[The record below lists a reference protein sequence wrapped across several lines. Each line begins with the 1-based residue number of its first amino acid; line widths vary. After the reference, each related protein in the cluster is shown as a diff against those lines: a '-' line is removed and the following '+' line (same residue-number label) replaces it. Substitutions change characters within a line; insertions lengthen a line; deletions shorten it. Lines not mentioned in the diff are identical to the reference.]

1 MAYNDTTTYG
11 EILALG
17 TNVLADNDVFKI
29 KKRELARIF
38 LRRLLE
44 PKDDASDSELEV
56 SYKACFPKKEV
67 PENSEDF
74 WVFIEKEYLNLED
87 EPKRKFMEISF
98 RVHEDLV
105 ALTKNLK
112 YIRQEQKSLE
122 EKKRDRGRLTADE
135 RYYRN
140 QLEYFEKKNLVA
152 KDEIV
157 DFMADGIKWWCIR
170 KASVNSP
177 FSMSFGSSIIGDSPY
192 DFGRRTYRNSYDV
205 NSLDNLSNKFTDLP
219 ASGYSEV
226 IRECRSSP
234 EKFKEIAI
242 AYIDGF
248 PGEWL
253 SVAEKIQ
260 ALIEKSHILASRKT
274 VVLTMLQHFKAKDY
288 ISFVS
293 MAPLQ
298 IEGIFSDICREIGV
312 SEVQLDISSLNEKLQ
327 HIDEK
332 VRSFFFFEYYSF
344 KFPVL
349 RNLIAHGG
357 LVDGELEDTAIQ
369 LMLDLL
375 PVCNLTVSKDLPI
388 VHALEVLREAAR
400 GTPKRLVEWIDLR
413 NSVKIPDF
421 YNIHEEIK
429 KVEVNFTLQEFWD
442 HLQSELNG
450 VDAVE
455 KIKNSKP
462 MKVAGEVKR
471 AGLAVEQ
478 ADKFLK
484 SSGRIASEAI
494 GKRKEM
500 LEKVRELLK
509 SKAKEP
515 SE

>member
-11 EILALG
+11 EILALSS
-17 TNVLADNDVFKI
+17 NVLADNDVFKT

-44 PKDDASDSELEV
+44 PKDDAGDSELEAT
-56 SYKACFPKKEV
+56 YKVCFPKNEV
-67 PENSEDF
+67 PKNSEEF
-74 WVFIEKEYLNLED
+74 WVFIEKEYLNLES
-87 EPKRKFMEISF
+87 EPQSKFAEISL

-112 YIRQEQKSLE
+112 YIRREQKSLE
-122 EKKRDRGRLTADE
+122 EKKRDQGRLTAEE

-157 DFMADGIKWWCIR
+157 DFMAGGVKWWCIQ

-177 FSMSFGSSIIGDSPY
+177 FSVNFGSSIIADNPY
-192 DFGRRTYRNSYDV
+192 DFSRRTCWNSYDV
-205 NSLDNLSNKFTDLP
+205 TSLDNLSNKFTDLP
-219 ASGYSEV
+219 ASAYSEV
-226 IRECRSSP
+226 ITECRNSP

-242 AYIDGF
+242 AYINGF
-248 PGEWL
+248 PNEWL

-260 ALIEKSHILASRKT
+260 ALIEKSHILASRKA
-274 VVLTMLQHFKAKDY
+274 VILTMLQHFKAKDY

-312 SEVQLDISSLNEKLQ
+312 SEVQLDISSLNDKLQ

-357 LVDGELEDTAIQ
+357 LVDGELEDTALQ

-388 VHALEVLREAAR
+388 VRALEVVREAA
-400 GTPKRLVEWIDLR
+400 GGAPKKMVEWIDLR
-413 NSVKIPDF
+413 ESVKIPSF
-421 YNIHEEIK
+421 YSLHEDIK
-429 KVEVNFTLQEFWD
+429 KIEENFTLQEFWD
-442 HLQSELNG
+442 YLQSELNG
-450 VDAVE
+450 IDAVE
-455 KIKNSKP
+455 KLKKSEP
-462 MKVAGEVKR
+462 MKVAGKVKS
-471 AGLAVEQ
+471 AGLAVEH
-478 ADKFLK
+478 AEKFLK

-494 GKRKEM
+494 KKRNEM
-500 LEKVRELLK
+500 LERVRELLK
-509 SKAKEP
+509 PEAKEP
-515 SE
+515 NE